1 MVNKQKI
8 SVQKNFR
15 FYFQEDK
22 KLVRLSRQLEITQV
36 AVVSRALELLEMELA
51 KELERVNQ

>member
-22 KLVRLSRQLEITQV
+22 KLVKLSRQLEITQV

-51 KELERVNQ
+51 KELELVNQ